1 MYINPILNRYAI
13 SIESDTILIKDGDD
27 VIDLKYD
34 KSTTSIR
41 DMYITMFIK
50 LDNDNG
56 SMSGKYLQFTDI
68 NGLSSE
74 TVIEVEDVP
83 TLIKNNT
90 VELNKAYLY
99 IMYEIIEEPEDK
111 DSNEDV
117 QKNKS
122 SEYRE
127 VYIKIEK

>member
-13 SIESDTILIKDGDD
+13 SIESDTILIKDGED

-50 LDNDNG
+50 LDDDNG

-68 NGLSSE
+68 NGLTSE
-74 TVIEVEDVP
+74 TVIEEEDVP

-99 IMYEIIEEPEDK
+99 LIYEIIEESKNDDSDK
-111 DSNEDV
+111 D
-117 QKNKS
+117 KNSK
-122 SEYRE
+122 YRE

>member
-13 SIESDTILIKDGDD
+13 SIESDTILIKDGED

-34 KSTTSIR
+34 KNTTSIR

-50 LDNDNG
+50 LDDDNG

-68 NGLSSE
+68 NGLTSE
-74 TVIEVEDVP
+74 TVIEEEDVP

-99 IMYEIIEEPEDK
+99 LIYEIIEESKNDDSDK
-111 DSNEDV
+111 D
-117 QKNKS
+117 KNSK
-122 SEYRE
+122 YRE

>member
-1 MYINPILNRYAI
+1 MNRYAI
-13 SIESDTILIKDGDD
+13 SIESDTILIKDGED

-50 LDNDNG
+50 LDDDNG

-68 NGLSSE
+68 NGLTSE
-74 TVIEVEDVP
+74 TVIEEEDVP

-99 IMYEIIEEPEDK
+99 LIYEIIEESKNDDSDK
-111 DSNEDV
+111 D
-117 QKNKS
+117 KNSK
-122 SEYRE
+122 YRE

>member
-34 KSTTSIR
+34 KSTTNIR

-50 LDNDNG
+50 LDDDNG

-68 NGLSSE
+68 NGLTSE
-74 TVIEVEDVP
+74 TVIEEEDVP

-99 IMYEIIEEPEDK
+99 LIYEIIEESKNDDSDK
-111 DSNEDV
+111 D
-117 QKNKS
+117 KNSK
-122 SEYRE
+122 YRE

>member
-13 SIESDTILIKDGDD
+13 SIESDTILIKDGED

-34 KSTTSIR
+34 KSTTIIR

-50 LDNDNG
+50 LDDDNG

-68 NGLSSE
+68 NGLTSE
-74 TVIEVEDVP
+74 TVIEEEDVP

-99 IMYEIIEEPEDK
+99 LIYEIIEESKNDDSDK
-111 DSNEDV
+111 D
-117 QKNKS
+117 KNSK
-122 SEYRE
+122 YRE

>member
-13 SIESDTILIKDGDD
+13 SIESDTILIKDGED

-41 DMYITMFIK
+41 DMYITMFVK
-50 LDNDNG
+50 LDDDNG

-68 NGLSSE
+68 NGLTSE
-74 TVIEVEDVP
+74 TVIEEEDVP

-99 IMYEIIEEPEDK
+99 LIYEIIEESKNDDSDK
-111 DSNEDV
+111 D
-117 QKNKS
+117 KKS
-122 SEYRE
+122 KYRE

>member
-13 SIESDTILIKDGDD
+13 SIESDTILIKDGED

-34 KSTTSIR
+34 KSTTIIR

-50 LDNDNG
+50 LDDDNG

-68 NGLSSE
+68 NGLTSE
-74 TVIEVEDVP
+74 TVIEEKDVP

-99 IMYEIIEEPEDK
+99 LIYEIIEESKNDDSDK
-111 DSNEDV
+111 DVNS
-117 QKNKS
+117 K
-122 SEYRE
+122 YRE

>member
-13 SIESDTILIKDGDD
+13 SIESDTILIKDGED

-68 NGLSSE
+68 NGLTSE
-74 TVIEVEDVP
+74 TVIEEEDVP

-99 IMYEIIEEPEDK
+99 LIYEIIEESKNDDSDK
-111 DSNEDV
+111 D
-117 QKNKS
+117 KNAK
-122 SEYRE
+122 YRE

>member
-13 SIESDTILIKDGDD
+13 SIESDTILIKDGED

-50 LDNDNG
+50 LDDDNG

-68 NGLSSE
+68 NGLTSE
-74 TVIEVEDVP
+74 TVIEEEDVP

-99 IMYEIIEEPEDK
+99 LIYEIIEDSKNDDSDK
-111 DSNEDV
+111 D
-117 QKNKS
+117 KKS
-122 SEYRE
+122 KYRE

>member
-13 SIESDTILIKDGDD
+13 SIESDTILIKDGED

-68 NGLSSE
+68 NGLTSE
-74 TVIEVEDVP
+74 TVIEEEDVP

-99 IMYEIIEEPEDK
+99 LIYEIIEESKNDDSDK
-111 DSNEDV
+111 D
-117 QKNKS
+117 KNSK
-122 SEYRE
+122 YRE

>member
-13 SIESDTILIKDGDD
+13 SIESDTILIKDGED

-50 LDNDNG
+50 LDDDNG

-68 NGLSSE
+68 NGLTSE
-74 TVIEVEDVP
+74 TVIEEEDVP

-99 IMYEIIEEPEDK
+99 LIYEIIEESKNDDFDK
-111 DSNEDV
+111 D
-117 QKNKS
+117 KKS
-122 SEYRE
+122 KYRE